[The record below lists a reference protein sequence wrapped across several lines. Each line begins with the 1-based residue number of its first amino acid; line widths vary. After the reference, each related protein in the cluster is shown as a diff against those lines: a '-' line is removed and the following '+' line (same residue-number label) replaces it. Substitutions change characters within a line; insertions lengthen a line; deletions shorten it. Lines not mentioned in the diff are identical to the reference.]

1 MPVKP
6 ASQAEF
12 EIYVPLLVIGAGACG
27 LVAALSA
34 ARSGVAVLVLER
46 DATPMGSTSLSAGLI
61 PAANTRLQR
70 EKGIVDSAEQFAAD
84 LRAKAHDLNDPVIVQ
99 RIAEMSGP
107 TIDWLIDDEGLDF
120 HLVEGFRYPG
130 HSQLRMHGPKS
141 QAGADLE
148 GMLLSAATKAGID
161 ILTEASVQDLYVH
174 DDGRVAGVGFSR
186 PDGSVELVGCDAVI
200 LACNGF
206 GGNPEKVRQYIPE
219 MAQAQYCGH
228 ESNTG
233 DALDWGMALGAATKD
248 LGAYQGHGSVASPHS
263 VPLTWAV
270 IAQGG
275 IQVNINGERFA
286 NEMRG
291 YSEHAQEV
299 LKQPE
304 QLAWDIYDAR
314 AEIPALAFH
323 DYQQIVSLGGI
334 RHADNVEELAQV
346 TGLPLDAL
354 RKTLADVAAYAR
366 GEKQDPLGRD
376 FTTNP
381 PLAAPYRAA
390 RVTGAL
396 FHTQGG
402 LVIDTQA
409 RVLREGG
416 EPLPNLYAGGGAARG
431 LCGPAAF
438 GYLSGNGLLSA
449 VVLGRIAGLAAAQ
462 QIEEEA
468 A

>member
-12 EIYVPLLVIGAGACG
+12 EIHVPLLVIGAGACG

-34 ARSGVAVLVLER
+34 ARSGVAALVLER

-70 EKGIVDSAEQFAAD
+70 EKGITDCAEQFAAD

-107 TIDWLIDDEGLDF
+107 TMDWLIDDEGLDF

-161 ILTEASVQDLYVH
+161 ILTEASVQNLYVH

-233 DALDWGMALGAATKD
+233 MHSTGGWRWALQPKILVPIRGMGRL
-248 LGAYQGHGSVASPHS
+248 PHRT
-263 VPLTWAV
+263 V
-270 IAQGG
+270 
-275 IQVNINGERFA
+275 
-286 NEMRG
+286 
-291 YSEHAQEV
+291 
-299 LKQPE
+299 
-304 QLAWDIYDAR
+304 
-314 AEIPALAFH
+314 
-323 DYQQIVSLGGI
+323 
-334 RHADNVEELAQV
+334 
-346 TGLPLDAL
+346 
-354 RKTLADVAAYAR
+354 
-366 GEKQDPLGRD
+366 
-376 FTTNP
+376 
-381 PLAAPYRAA
+381 YR
-390 RVTGAL
+390 
-396 FHTQGG
+396 
-402 LVIDTQA
+402 
-409 RVLREGG
+409 
-416 EPLPNLYAGGGAARG
+416 
-431 LCGPAAF
+431 
-438 GYLSGNGLLSA
+438 
-449 VVLGRIAGLAAAQ
+449 
-462 QIEEEA
+462 
-468 A
+468 